1 MPSSATIINPATRRA
16 VKVDGL
22 IGQALLSAIELRDL
36 GTDLGKLY
44 RQKCPGG
51 GAWDPATERCVTNP
65 KDGRLGA
72 LLALSATGNRNRLAT
87 AEAAGRSINRS
98 LANEREE
105 WESEYARQLMELR
118 AQRQVVIA
126 ERAQLNRNRQQFE
139 DQLRLF
145 EAQFADLDV

>member
-1 MPSSATIINPATRRA
+1 MPSSTTIINPATRRA

-22 IGQALLSAIELRDL
+22 IGQALLSAIELKEM

-51 GAWDPATERCVTNP
+51 GAWDPATKRCVTTP

-72 LLALSATGNRNRLAT
+72 LLALSATGNRNRLA
-87 AEAAGRSINRS
+87 AANG
-98 LANEREE
+98 REE
-105 WESEYARQLMELR
+105 FESDHSRQLMELH
-118 AQRQVVIA
+118 AQRQAILA